1 MMKKFLMCL
10 FVALTI
16 GLVACERCSSQVG
29 VISLS
34 EVSPV
39 VLHEETG
46 IGLDQAFLIAVYR
59 DRVLGGRYMSLWQL
73 YDVPGLSPEVIEQL
87 RSDAG
92 IVP

>member
-1 MMKKFLMCL
+1 MKKFLMCL
-10 FVALTI
+10 LVTLAI
-16 GLVACERCSSQVG
+16 GLVACERCSLQAG

-46 IGLDQAFLIAVYR
+46 IGLDQAIKIAVYR
-59 DRVLGGRYMSLWQL
+59 DQVLGGRYVSLWQL
-73 YDVPGLSPEVIEQL
+73 YDVPDLSPEVIEQL